1 MGTIKTTNI
10 EPIADNGTVT
20 LGSSGDTF
28 TMPSGVTVAGSMAN
42 TPAFLA
48 RLSSDQSVSN
58 GTATKISLD
67 GTVYDTASAFASNK
81 FTVPSG
87 QDGTYVLYFSADIN
101 AGNHS
106 VVQYV
111 QAMIYKNGSA
121 LTNASG
127 ADFRNNYGGYTNQVA
142 CTIAVPLVATDYI
155 ELYMDQ
161 SQTSGTPTVKAT
173 NSGRSRTYLGGYK
186 LIT

>member
-48 RLSSDQSVSN
+48 LKSGTQGSVAN
-58 GTATKISLD
+58 TTDTKI
-67 GTVYDTASAFASNK
+67 TYETEIFDTNSAFASSR

-87 QDGTYVLYFSADIN
+87 EAGKYIIGAAIRSNTGTNFSSFQIFL
-101 AGNHS
+101 H
-106 VVQYV
+106 
-111 QAMIYKNGSA
+111 KNGS
-121 LTNASG
+121 TFN
-127 ADFRNNYGGYTNQVA
+127 NNYSLSTVVNDNTNTVALNVIVDAAVGDYFEAFCYQDSGGNLSILQ
-142 CTIAVPLVATDYI
+142 
-155 ELYMDQ
+155 
-161 SQTSGTPTVKAT
+161 SGT
-173 NSGRSRTYLGGYK
+173 YFQGYK
-186 LIT
+186 LIGV